1 LSSINQNERISLI
14 MAIESLSLL
23 FDCKDPVKLAQFWA
37 AALNYELDKE
47 SGPEGAGINDLAGHK
62 VPIEFYPVP
71 EGKTVKNRLHIDL
84 TPTDS
89 RAAEVERLK
98 GLDATEV
105 TAFPNWTVLADPEG
119 NEFCVLR
126 SAAERK

>member
-1 LSSINQNERISLI
+1 
-14 MAIESLSLL
+14 MAIEALSLL

-37 AALNYELDKE
+37 AALNYELDKD
-47 SGPEGAGINDLAGHK
+47 SGPEGAGINDPAGNK

-84 TPTDS
+84 TPTAS
-89 RAAEVERLK
+89 RAAEVERLL
-98 GLDATEV
+98 GLGATEV
-105 TAFPNWTVLADPEG
+105 TVFPNWTVLADPEG
-119 NEFCVLR
+119 NEFCILR